1 MIKFVFYGHTETV
14 AAISAPTP
22 PVIGASWLINNR
34 PVLLTD
40 WQIVSISHGTIV
52 RKSINSQD
60 IFSFA
65 ANCATS
71 RRTWTCVPH
80 ERSVTSEPS
89 CITWAF
95 DNGIV
100 YSFIG
105 TSSLADR

>member
-1 MIKFVFYGHTETV
+1 LSNKISRHTATV

-40 WQIVSISHGTIV
+40 WQIVSASHGTIV
-52 RKSINSQD
+52 RRSITSQD

-65 ANCATS
+65 AICATS
-71 RRTWTCVPH
+71 RGTWTCVPH
-80 ERSVTSEPS
+80 ETRVISEPS
-89 CITWAF
+89 LIIWAF